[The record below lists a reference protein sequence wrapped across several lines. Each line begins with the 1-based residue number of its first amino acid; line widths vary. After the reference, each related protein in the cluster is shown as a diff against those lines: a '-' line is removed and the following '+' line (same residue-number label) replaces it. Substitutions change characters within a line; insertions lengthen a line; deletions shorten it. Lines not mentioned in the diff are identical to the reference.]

1 MMAQK
6 RALANYEADQE
17 AICAEQLAKAWDKRL
32 AEWGAEQEAREKLM
46 AQVLEERK
54 IQVEVKLEQ
63 EKINKVRAAH
73 ARSQLDEEL
82 SRINTV
88 EARKS
93 EEARQVRLEHQALL
107 KNQIKDKAFQRAA
120 AEYNKMQ
127 ERMASERAEAQYQA
141 MLQEQMT
148 KTMSSME
155 KFSEATKGMTS

>member
-1 MMAQK
+1 M
-6 RALANYEADQE
+6 
-17 AICAEQLAKAWDKRL
+17 
-32 AEWGAEQEAREKLM
+32 
-46 AQVLEERK
+46 QVLEERK

-63 EKINKVRAAH
+63 EKVNKVRAAH

-120 AEYNKMQ
+120 GEYNKMQ
-127 ERMASERAEAQYQA
+127 ERMMAQNAEAQYQA

-148 KTMSSME
+148 KTMANME
-155 KFSEATKGMTS
+155 KFSMATKFN

>member
-1 MMAQK
+1 V
-6 RALANYEADQE
+6 
-17 AICAEQLAKAWDKRL
+17 
-32 AEWGAEQEAREKLM
+32 
-46 AQVLEERK
+46 QVLEERK

-63 EKINKVRAAH
+63 EKVNKVRAAH

-141 MLQEQMT
+141 MLREQLD
-148 KTMSSME
+148 KTAANMD
-155 KFSEATKGMTS
+155 KFTNATKFGGLGS